1 MKITYKLLAGLLTFL
16 VLQTNIAFSQDS
28 KEEAQQPPIVVV
40 TKVHQ
45 NYDYTEGTMKDWFA
59 LEKEYFD
66 KVTSK
71 NEYII
76 WSNVLLHMFTDDAS
90 EVLFVRA
97 SKDWCDIEKASER
110 DNELSKEAWP
120 DQEQRSEFFSKQ
132 AKYYTTQHSDE
143 IYQALEGGKFMDDA
157 QISDE
162 PIVYYVQVSHLAF
175 PEDSEPG
182 EIQKLRK
189 EYLEN
194 VIYKNS
200 YIKGYYPYRH
210 LYGADSRDF
219 LEVYAVKSFGDVEK
233 ALDEMGKLSKE
244 HWPDDEAR
252 KEFYTKYNKYFT
264 GWHADYIYSNVPELR
279 K

>member
-1 MKITYKLLAGLLTFL
+1 MKITYKLLAVLCAFL
-16 VLQTNIAFSQDS
+16 VLQTSTAYSQDD
-28 KEEAQQPPIVVV
+28 KAEDQKPPVVII
-40 TKVHQ
+40 TKAHA
-45 NYDYTEGTMKDWFA
+45 NYDYTEGSMKDWLS

-66 KVTSK
+66 KVTAK
-71 NEYII
+71 NELIAG
-76 WSNVLLHMFTDDAS
+76 SSVMMHLFSEDAS
-90 EVLFVRA
+90 EVLFVRVC
-97 SKDWCDIEKASER
+97 KDWESIEKAAER
-110 DNELSKEAWP
+110 DNELAKEAWP
-120 DQEQRSEFFSKQ
+120 DDEARSDFFSRQ
-132 AKYYTTQHSDE
+132 AKYYTAQHSDE
-143 IYQALEGGKFMDDA
+143 IYQALAGAKFKDES
-157 QISDE
+157 QESDE
-162 PIVYYVQVSHLAF
+162 SLVYYFQVSHLAF

-194 VIYKNS
+194 VIYKND
-200 YIKGYYPYRH
+200 YILEYYPMRH

-219 LEVYAVKSFGDVEK
+219 VEVFVVKSFGDVDK

-264 GWHADYIYSNVPELR
+264 GWHADYLYSDIPELS

>member
-1 MKITYKLLAGLLTFL
+1 MKFTYKLLAVLCAFL
-16 VLQTNIAFSQDS
+16 VLQTTVAYSQDD
-28 KEEAQQPPIVVV
+28 KAEEQQPPIVII
-40 TKVHQ
+40 TKAHA
-45 NYDYTEGTMKDWFA
+45 NYDYTEGTMKDWFD

-71 NEYII
+71 NE
-76 WSNVLLHMFTDDAS
+76 HMMGSSVMMHLFSEDAS
-90 EVLFVRA
+90 EVLLISVY
-97 SKDWCDIEKASER
+97 KDWGSIEKAVER
-110 DNELSKEAWP
+110 DGELAKEAWS
-120 DQEQRSEFFSKQ
+120 DDDTRSEFFSKQ
-132 AKYYTTQHSDE
+132 SKYYTAQHSDE
-143 IYQALEGGKFMDDA
+143 IYQALGGAKFLEDDL
-157 QISDE
+157 QKEESL
-162 PIVYYVQVSHLAF
+162 VYYFQVSHLAF

-194 VIYKNS
+194 VIYKNEH
-200 YIKGYYPYRH
+200 ILGYYPMRH

-219 LEVYAVKSFGDVEK
+219 VEVFVVKSMGDVEK

-244 HWPDDEAR
+244 HWPEDEAR

-264 GWHADYIYSNVPELR
+264 GWHADYLYTNIPELS